1 MKPITL
7 TMKAFGAYATE
18 QTIDFRRLEDN
29 NLFLIYGPTGSGKT
43 TILDGIVFALYGKS
57 SGSFRSGKSLRSDFA
72 PLDSPTEVEFTF
84 RLGRRTLSITRSP
97 EQEVKKQRGEGTTV
111 RPADASLVEVMEDG
125 TRVPL
130 ATKSEEVTRTII
142 GLLGFNAD
150 QFTQIVLLPQGQF
163 RQFLSSDSKDKKE
176 ILETIFHT
184 AFFSRLENLL
194 SAKSAALEKEYG
206 KLREQE
212 TLLLEQHQC
221 ARAEELAPRIETTGQ
236 EATKAAKRLEELKN
250 LLDKARKELA
260 ALEAVQQRFREA
272 AEAKKSLAALTVREK
287 DFGNHRL
294 RIRQGEE
301 AISLAEPFNKAALL
315 YTQLQNGRKALE
327 EAETELKRTEERLG
341 GARKKMD
348 TALAGLALLDPEA
361 DENTGTAAADGTADG
376 PDGGG
381 NPGNSGPASPANPLE
396 TIRRKILRLETE
408 AATLTGVNR
417 ELAKMAAGLVD
428 GQPCP
433 VCGSTSHPRPANVS
447 AEKEALLQR
456 EIAAKRKAAERLQQ
470 LDRELRTA
478 QDLRNRAA
486 GARET
491 AAKQI
496 PGLEK
501 ECRDAV
507 KTYQDLL
514 ADSYFKGD
522 SRAYQTARKEIPAL
536 PQLRQEL
543 QDFEKDLAAAGD
555 RLKRAEA
562 AVEGQTPPDLAGP
575 RETVAKL
582 ERDHQES
589 VRTVTLAE
597 KMLAELKA
605 AKKQLAVL
613 HGKLAEKAAAYEDA
627 AYLAQTAG
635 RKNPLKLTLS
645 AFVLQTIL
653 DDVLIAA
660 NERLQTMSRQRF
672 LLKRST
678 TVLDARKQNGLDLEV
693 NDAYTGL
700 DRQVS
705 TLSGGETFL
714 ASLSLALG
722 LTDVVQSY
730 AGGIRLDTILIDEG
744 FGTLDPESLDAAM
757 KALTDLQA
765 NGRLVGIISHVAE
778 LEERIPARLEIIP
791 GENGST
797 ARWHV

>member
-142 GLLGFNAD
+142 SLLGFNAD

-206 KLREQE
+206 RLREQE
-212 TLLLEQHQC
+212 ALLLEQHQC
-221 ARAEELAPRIETTGQ
+221 AKAEELAPRIEATGQ
-236 EATKAAKRLEELKN
+236 EAAKAAEQLETLKV
-250 LLDKARKELA
+250 LLDKSRKELA
-260 ALEAVQQRFREA
+260 ALETVQQRFREA
-272 AEAKKSLAALTVREK
+272 AEAKKALAALTAREK
-287 DFGNHRL
+287 DFENHRL

-315 YTQLQNGRKALE
+315 YTQLKNSRKALE
-327 EAETELKRTEERLG
+327 EAEVELKRTDGRLD

-348 TALAGLALLDPEA
+348 TALAGLALLDPED
-361 DENTGTAAADGTADG
+361 DENSGTTAADGTATG
-376 PDGGG
+376 PD
-381 NPGNSGPASPANPLE
+381 SGTTPANPLE

-417 ELAKMAAGLVD
+417 ELARMAAELVE

-456 EIAAKRKAAERLQQ
+456 EIAAKRKAAETLQQ

-501 ECRDAV
+501 DCQDAV
-507 KTYQDLL
+507 KVYQDLL

-522 SRAYQTARKEIPAL
+522 SQAYQAARKEIPFL
-536 PQLRQEL
+536 PRLRQEI
-543 QDFEKDLAAAGD
+543 QDFEKALAAAGD

-562 AVEGQTPPDLAGP
+562 AVEGQTPPDLTVP

-582 ERDHQES
+582 EKDHQEA
-589 VRTVTLAE
+589 VRAVTLAE

-605 AKKQLAVL
+605 AKKQLAAL
-613 HGKLAEKAAAYEDA
+613 HEKLAEKATAYEDA

>member
-142 GLLGFNAD
+142 SLLGFNAD

-212 TLLLEQHQC
+212 ALLLEQHQC
-221 ARAEELAPRIETTGQ
+221 AKAEELAPRIEATGQ
-236 EATKAAKRLEELKN
+236 EAAKAAEQLEKLKF
-250 LLDKARKELA
+250 LLDKSRKELA
-260 ALEAVQQRFREA
+260 ALETLQQHFREA
-272 AEAKKSLAALTVREK
+272 AEAKKALAALTAREK
-287 DFGNHRL
+287 DFENHRL

-315 YTQLQNGRKALE
+315 YTQLKNSQQALA
-327 EAETELKRTEERLG
+327 EAEAELKRMDERLD
-341 GARKKMD
+341 GARKKMN
-348 TALAGLALLDPEA
+348 TALAGLALLDPEE
-361 DENTGTAAADGTADG
+361 DENSGASAEDGMATG
-376 PDGGG
+376 PD
-381 NPGNSGPASPANPLE
+381 SDAHSPANPLE

-417 ELAKMAAGLVD
+417 ELARMAAELVE

-433 VCGSTSHPRPANVS
+433 VCGSTSHPRPANIS

-456 EIAAKRKAAERLQQ
+456 EIAAKRKAAETLQQ

-501 ECRDAV
+501 ECQDAV
-507 KTYQDLL
+507 KVYQDLL

-522 SRAYQTARKEIPAL
+522 SRAYQAARKEIPFL
-536 PQLRQEL
+536 PSLRQEI
-543 QDFEKDLAAAGD
+543 QDFEKALAAAGD

-562 AVEGQTPPDLAGP
+562 AVEGQTPPDLTVP

-582 ERDHQES
+582 ERDHQEA
-589 VRTVTLAE
+589 VRAVTLAE
-597 KMLAELKA
+597 KTLAELKA
-605 AKKQLAVL
+605 AKKQLAAL
-613 HGKLAEKAAAYEDA
+613 HEKLAEKATAYEDA

-672 LLKRST
+672 LLNRSPP
-678 TVLDARKQNGLDLEV
+678 VLDARKQNGLDLEV